1 MVNSDE
7 EIARRRKVMAEAAAR
22 AEHLFQEVMEER
34 LARIIKAT
42 LEEGGESMSVEEAQR
57 RLAAS

>member
-22 AEHLFQEVMEER
+22 ADRLIQEAMEER
-34 LARIIKAT
+34 LARIIRAA
-42 LEEGGESMSVEEAQR
+42 LEEGGESMSVEEARR
-57 RLAAS
+57 RLAAF